1 MIDWHSHIL
10 PGMDDGS
17 RSVEESLAMLNAL
30 REQGVDH
37 VIATPHFYAND
48 EAVDAFL
55 ERRAQSQELLREAC
69 REETP
74 RVLCG
79 AEVRYYPGIA
89 RMKDLGRLRIQ
100 STKLLLLE
108 MPMVKWTEYT
118 IRELIELAGSGEL
131 AVVMAHMERYMS
143 LQNRGVWEKL
153 CDHGLLIQVNASFF
167 GSFGNKRKAWKL
179 LDAGRIHLIGSD
191 CHNMTTRPPRIGDAY
206 ERIRRKFGDS
216 YVSQMNGFGYGL
228 LEQTL

>member
-17 RSVEESLAMLNAL
+17 RSIEESLAMLDAL

-69 REETP
+69 CEKSLRI
-74 RVLCG
+74 LCG

-89 RMKDLGRLRIQ
+89 RMKELERLRIQ

-108 MPMVKWTEYT
+108 MPMAKWTEYT
-118 IRELIELAGSGEL
+118 VRELIELAGSGEVT
-131 AVVMAHMERYMS
+131 VVMAHMERYMP

-167 GSFGNKRKAWKL
+167 GGLGNRHKAWKL
-179 LDAGRIHLIGSD
+179 LDAGRIHMIGSD

-216 YVSQMNGFGYGL
+216 YVSQMNEFGYGL
-228 LEQTL
+228 LEQTV